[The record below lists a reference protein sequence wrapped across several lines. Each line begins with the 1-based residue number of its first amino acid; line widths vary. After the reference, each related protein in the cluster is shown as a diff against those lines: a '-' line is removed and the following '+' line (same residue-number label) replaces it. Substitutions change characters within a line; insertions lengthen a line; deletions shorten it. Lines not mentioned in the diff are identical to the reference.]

1 MDSKLEKI
9 LLLAGGTAVIGAA
22 VWWVWNKYF
31 DEDSDDDDEE
41 DEDTLILNGTSFGKI
56 DANFPV
62 SLNSNSLLT
71 FSVHIIISL
80 PFLAKDSAIAK
91 P

>member
-31 DEDSDDDDEE
+31 DEDSDDELPTFD
-41 DEDTLILNGTSFGKI
+41 
-56 DANFPV
+56 
-62 SLNSNSLLT
+62 LLT
-71 FSVHIIISL
+71 PVY
-80 PFLAKDSAIAK
+80 D
-91 P
+91 